1 MTTDDEN
8 CIMLLTEKH
17 QKYHYYHL
25 EKLINKKILKAN
37 KYYLLIKEE
46 RQKKLSFLI
55 LFQEK
60 LQKKPTKSIEDKG
73 KKQTKALEEHG
84 KQLTNLVVEKIIWKR
99 LKQKE
104 NFDEL
109 VHEKR
114 FEINKL
120 SEGIDFNDSTYYYTS
135 KRASKYFVR
144 FKGPLIICNDIKNGR
159 IS

>member
-8 CIMLLTEKH
+8 CITLLTEKH
-17 QKYHYYHL
+17 QKYQYYHL

-60 LQKKPTKSIEDKG
+60 LQKKPTKSIEDQG

-84 KQLTNLVVEKIIWKR
+84 KQLTNLVVEKIIWK
-99 LKQKE
+99 
-104 NFDEL
+104 F
-109 VHEKR
+109 
-114 FEINKL
+114 
-120 SEGIDFNDSTYYYTS
+120 
-135 KRASKYFVR
+135 
-144 FKGPLIICNDIKNGR
+144 
-159 IS
+159 